1 MKSPLQSR
9 LTALTLL
16 GLLLFSPPLLL
27 LFDQP
32 GRWGFSLL
40 SLWIFL
46 LWGLLIVLAALILE
60 GGDEE

>member
-1 MKSPLQSR
+1 MKSSLQSR

-40 SLWIFL
+40 ALWIFL

>member
-16 GLLLFSPPLLL
+16 ALLLFSPPLLL
-27 LFDQP
+27 LFDQT

-40 SLWIFL
+40 PLLIFL
-46 LWGLLIVLAALILE
+46 LWGVLIVLAALILE